1 MKAWLKDNP
10 FFDIAI
16 VAVVVVVGLFNGCQ
30 VTAPSLLDPNIKV
43 TRGEL
48 EIELQTLLDKA
59 ELRFSQINRQEQF
72 RRELLNHALVISSSG
87 TVNLYGLIPIALSL
101 LGAGAVADNVR
112 KRKVIRDNLTNYVK
126 TQKENSGS
134 AGDTT

>member
-1 MKAWLKDNP
+1 MKSWLKDNP

-16 VAVVVVVGLFNGCQ
+16 VTVVVVLGLFNGCQ
-30 VTAPSLLDPNIKV
+30 VTAPSLLDPNLKV

-59 ELRFSQINRQEQF
+59 ELRFRQINRQEDF

-112 KRKVIRDNLTNYVK
+112 KRKIIRSNITDYVK
-126 TQKENSGS
+126 TQKENPSPP
-134 AGDTT
+134 GDTA